1 MQLQGIATARA
12 AERSA
17 ARARRGF
24 RLRRW
29 SLRGAAAAYLLGA
42 IALPLVAVAQHGFA
56 DGFTALRSALATQGA
71 WDAIRLTVVLAGLCA
86 VVNGIFGTL
95 LAYVLVRFEFPG
107 RSVLSAVVDVPLA
120 IPTLVTGVM
129 LLALYGP
136 SSPIGGF
143 LEGIGIKVAFA
154 PLGIFL
160 ALLFV
165 TLPFVVRTVQPVLTE
180 LDTAEEEAA
189 QSLGASGWT
198 TFRRIVLPAIRPG
211 ITAGMLL
218 AFARALGEFGS
229 VAVIAGNI
237 SGKTLTAPF
246 FIFQLNNQFRVAEAA
261 AIATMLFLTSFIV
274 VLLTERL
281 LGRNKRIV
289 P

>member
-1 MQLQGIATARA
+1 MQAQGLAGERA
-12 AERSA
+12 VASA
-17 ARARRGF
+17 ARSRRGF
-24 RLRRW
+24 RSRRW
-29 SLRGAAAAYLLGA
+29 SLRGTAAVYLLGA
-42 IALPLVAVAQHGFA
+42 VALPLVAIAQHGFA
-56 DGFTALRSALATQGA
+56 DGLTPIRSAMATQGA
-71 WDAIRLTVVLAGLCA
+71 WDAIQLTATLAVLCA
-86 VVNGIFGTL
+86 VVNGVFGTL
-95 LAYVLVRFEFPG
+95 LAYVLVRFDFPG
-107 RSVLSAVVDVPLA
+107 RAVLSAIVDVPLA

-136 SSPIGGF
+136 ASPVGGF
-143 LEGIGIKVAFA
+143 LEGIGIRVAFA
-154 PLGIFL
+154 PLGILL

-165 TLPFVVRTVQPVLTE
+165 TLPFVVRTVQPVLSE
-180 LDTAEEEAA
+180 LDSAEEEAA
-189 QSLGASGWT
+189 RSLGASGWT

-211 ITAGMLL
+211 IAAGMLL

-261 AIATMLFLTSFIV
+261 AVATILFLTSFTV

-281 LGRNKRIV
+281 LGRNTGTA

>member
-1 MQLQGIATARA
+1 MQAQGVAKGWATRVAPPRL
-12 AERSA
+12 R
-17 ARARRGF
+17 F
-24 RLRRW
+24 RLRRFT
-29 SLRGAAAAYLLGA
+29 LHGLAATYLIAA
-42 IALPLVAVAQHGFA
+42 VAVPLLAVAFEGFG
-56 DGFTALRSALATQGA
+56 DGLTNLRSALATQGA
-71 WDAIRLTVVLAGLCA
+71 WDAIRLTLILAAICA
-86 VVNGIFGTL
+86 IVNGIFGTL

-107 RSVLSAVVDVPLA
+107 RAALSAIVDVPLA

-136 SSPIGGF
+136 ASSFGDF

-154 PLGIFL
+154 PLGILL

-165 TLPFVVRTVQPVLTE
+165 TLPFVVRTVQPVLSE

-189 QSLGASGWT
+189 QSLGASGWI
-198 TFRRIVLPAIRPG
+198 TFRKIVFPAIRPG
-211 ITAGMLL
+211 VTAGMLL

-246 FIFQLNNQFRVAEAA
+246 FIFQLNNQFRVADAA
-261 AIATMLFLTSFIV
+261 AVATILFLTSFVV
-274 VLLTERL
+274 VLLTERML
-281 LGRNKRIV
+281 NRKKRIV

>member
-1 MQLQGIATARA
+1 MQAQTTAPGRVTKV
-12 AERSA
+12 
-17 ARARRGF
+17 ARLGRDFKLGK
-24 RLRRW
+24 W
-29 SLRGAAAAYLLGA
+29 SLRAAAITYLLGA
-42 IALPLVAVAQHGFA
+42 IALPLIAIASNGFG
-56 DGFTALRSALATQGA
+56 DGLVHLRAAMATQGA
-71 WDAIRLTVVLAGLCA
+71 WDAIGLTVFLAAICA
-86 VVNGIFGTL
+86 LINGIFGTL
-95 LAYVLVRFEFPG
+95 LAYVLVRYRFPG
-107 RSVLSAVVDVPLA
+107 RGILSAIVDVPLA

-136 SSPIGGF
+136 ASPLGGT
-143 LEGIGIKVAFA
+143 LANLGIKVAFA
-154 PLGIFL
+154 PLGILL

-180 LDTAEEEAA
+180 LDAAEEEAA
-189 QSLGASGWT
+189 ESLGASGWT
-198 TFRRIVLPAIRPG
+198 TFRRVVLPALRPG
-211 ITAGMLL
+211 IAAGMLL

-246 FIFQLNNQFRVAEAA
+246 FIFQLNNQFRPEDAA
-261 AIATMLFLTSFIV
+261 AVATLLFLTSFVV

-281 LGRNKRIV
+281 LRRKKRIV

>member
-1 MQLQGIATARA
+1 M
-12 AERSA
+12 
-17 ARARRGF
+17 
-24 RLRRW
+24 
-29 SLRGAAAAYLLGA
+29 RGAAITYLLAA
-42 IALPLVAVAQHGFA
+42 IALPFIAIASKGFG
-56 DGFTALRSALATQGA
+56 DGLTHLSAAMATQGA
-71 WDAIRLTVVLAGLCA
+71 WDAVRLTVFLAALCA
-86 VVNGIFGTL
+86 VINGIFGTL
-95 LAYVLVRFEFPG
+95 LAYVLVRYRFPG
-107 RSVLSAVVDVPLA
+107 RGILSAIVDVPLA

-136 SSPIGGF
+136 ASPVGRA

-154 PLGIFL
+154 PLGILL

-165 TLPFVVRTVQPVLTE
+165 TLPFVVRTVQPVLDE
-180 LDTAEEEAA
+180 LDPAEEEAA
-189 QSLGASGWT
+189 ESLGASGWT
-198 TFRRIVLPAIRPG
+198 TFRKVVLPALRPG

-246 FIFQLNNQFRVAEAA
+246 FIFQLNNQFRPEDAA
-261 AIATMLFLTSFIV
+261 AVATLLFATSFIV

-281 LGRNKRIV
+281 LGRKKRIA

>member
-1 MQLQGIATARA
+1 VQSQATAPGRA
-12 AERSA
+12 VA
-17 ARARRGF
+17 ARAGRNFKLGK
-24 RLRRW
+24 W
-29 SLRGAAAAYLLGA
+29 SLRGAAIVYLLGA
-42 IALPLVAVAQHGFA
+42 IALPLSAVASQGFG
-56 DGFTALRSALATQGA
+56 DGLAHLRAAMTTQGA
-71 WDAIRLTVVLAGLCA
+71 WEAIRLTLSLATLCA
-86 VVNGIFGTL
+86 LINGVFGTL
-95 LAYVLVRFEFPG
+95 LAYVLVRYQFFG
-107 RSVLSAVVDVPLA
+107 RGVLSAIVDVPLA

-136 SSPIGGF
+136 ASPVGSA
-143 LEGIGIKVAFA
+143 LEGVGIKVAFA
-154 PLGIFL
+154 PLGILL

-180 LDTAEEEAA
+180 LDLAEEEAA

-198 TFRRIVLPAIRPG
+198 TFRNIVLPALRPG
-211 ITAGMLL
+211 IAAGMLL

-246 FIFQLNNQFRVAEAA
+246 FIFQLNNQFRVEEAA
-261 AIATMLFLTSFIV
+261 AVATALFLTSFTV

-281 LGRNKRIV
+281 LGRNKRIA

>member
-1 MQLQGIATARA
+1 
-12 AERSA
+12 
-17 ARARRGF
+17 
-24 RLRRW
+24 
-29 SLRGAAAAYLLGA
+29 
-42 IALPLVAVAQHGFA
+42 
-56 DGFTALRSALATQGA
+56 
-71 WDAIRLTVVLAGLCA
+71 
-86 VVNGIFGTL
+86 
-95 LAYVLVRFEFPG
+95 
-107 RSVLSAVVDVPLA
+107 
-120 IPTLVTGVM
+120 M

-143 LEGIGIKVAFA
+143 LEGIGIQVAFA
-154 PLGIFL
+154 PLGILL

-198 TFRRIVLPAIRPG
+198 TFRKIVLPAIRPG

-229 VAVIAGNI
+229 IAVIAGNI

-261 AIATMLFLTSFIV
+261 AIATMLFLTSFLV